1 MSKFYCTYRNNA
13 AIPKNSKTENK
24 NRRRKKWKRKKE
36 TEYYYYYSLQ
46 QNKQKQQ
53 QQKQHIKDPAS
64 QEEIRSSN
72 CFKASAGRV

>member
-1 MSKFYCTYRNNA
+1 MSLS
-13 AIPKNSKTENK
+13 PKIQKLKIKTEEERNEK
-24 NRRRKKWKRKKE
+24 KKE
-36 TEYYYYYSLQ
+36 TEHYYYYSLLQ

-53 QQKQHIKDPAS
+53 QQKQHIKDSAS